1 MTSIGSII
9 MTRNVHTLI
18 LALTGIVA
26 FALGSHVQAGTFTW
40 TEAVDSDLFNADNW
54 DPAGLVIEPAVPVN
68 NDLIID
74 SGTAAVD
81 AAGFSA
87 PLDLGV
93 DGAGSLTITG
103 GLLDM
108 LRDAGANGVRAEG
121 APAGPLPSPFL
132 ISGAG
137 AAELQ
142 FILDISMTLTDSA
155 VMTFGGGGNPVNR
168 STIDFTSFDALLNF
182 TAETPDQFINEHL
195 SKITVNG
202 APAVVGANLSVIP
215 FNGEAGSQVQALAIP
230 EPSTAVLLAV
240 GLLSL
245 AGLVASRRT

>member
-1 MTSIGSII
+1 
-9 MTRNVHTLI
+9 MTRHPHALILI
-18 LALTGIVA
+18 LAFAGIVA
-26 FALGSHVQAGTFTW
+26 FALGGQAQAATFTW
-40 TEAVDSDLFNADNW
+40 TGTADSDLFNTDNW
-54 DPAGLVIEPAVPVN
+54 SPAGLVIAPAVAVN
-68 NDLIID
+68 SDLIID

-81 AAGFSA
+81 AASFAA

-108 LRDAGANGVRAEG
+108 LTDAGANGVRAEG
-121 APAGPLPSPFL
+121 SAAGPLPSPML
-132 ISGAG
+132 LSGTG

-142 FILDISMTLTDSA
+142 FILDLTTTLADSA
-155 VMTFGGGGNPVNR
+155 VLTFGGGGNPINR

-202 APAVVGANLSVIP
+202 APGVLGVNLSVIP
-215 FNGEAGSQVQALAIP
+215 FNGEAGSQVQAVAVP
-230 EPSTAVLLAV
+230 EPATCLLLLIGLLAV
-240 GLLSL
+240 
-245 AGLVASRRT
+245 AGVRRQR